1 MILPATWLPGRA
13 GCGEVPMARMMQR
26 NGGRASR
33 IRLGRGAGGGAL
45 LRLLFFHLRPTV
57 AGDALMYGDLAHNMV
72 AHHVYG
78 FSATVI
84 QPTLIRLPGYP
95 LFLAACFAVF
105 GGDANYAAV
114 LWVQMVVDL
123 AGCAL
128 LGVLAERL
136 CGTAGGVDGGL
147 AGGALSVYGEL
158 CGGGAG

>member
-1 MILPATWLPGRA
+1 MERGQA
-13 GCGEVPMARMMQR
+13 GYGWSAALVA
-26 NGGRASR
+26 
-33 IRLGRGAGGGAL
+33 GAL
-45 LRLLFFHLRPTV
+45 LRLLFFHVRPTV

-78 FSATVI
+78 FSAVVSGIAGAGI

-105 GGDANYAAV
+105 GGVKFGAV
-114 LWVQMVVDL
+114 VAVQMVVDL

-136 CGTAGGVDGGL
+136 AGRRAGLWAGWLGGL
-147 AGGALSVYGEL
+147 WPVAA
-158 CGGGAG
+158 A